1 VLIMVVWAQTSGI
14 PWSWRRKKGGLMRTL
29 TMVTI
34 ALRQFC
40 FGHGCNDST
49 LHCGAIL
56 GVVRFLKIKKVR
68 LNLVRGCAEV
78 THN

>member
-1 VLIMVVWAQTSGI
+1 
-14 PWSWRRKKGGLMRTL
+14 MRTL